1 MQAAEHRA
9 ALDASDGLNGACDR
23 WVLSQ
28 GKMGAGSVVILH
40 VAGKHMTQV
49 PLPEHHDVVE
59 ALPSDRPDQ
68 TFRIAV
74 LPG

>member
-1 MQAAEHRA
+1 
-9 ALDASDGLNGACDR
+9 
-23 WVLSQ
+23 
-28 GKMGAGSVVILH
+28 
-40 VAGKHMTQV
+40 MTQV

-59 ALPSDRPDQ
+59 ALPADRPDQ

>member
-1 MQAAEHRA
+1 
-9 ALDASDGLNGACDR
+9 
-23 WVLSQ
+23 
-28 GKMGAGSVVILH
+28 
-40 VAGKHMTQV
+40 MTQV

-59 ALPSDRPDQ
+59 ALPSDRADQ